1 MLYAIL
7 TEDGLD
13 QVVETKEQLDKEV
26 KYLKEI
32 ARCKVRVKKFN
43 TWEAVTAF
51 EEKLNS

>member
-13 QVVETKEQLDKEV
+13 QVVETKEQATKEV

-32 ARCKVRVKKFN
+32 IGNVRVKKFH
-43 TWEAVTAF
+43 TWEALDAF

>member
-13 QVVETKEQLDKEV
+13 QVVETKEQATKEV
-26 KYLKEI
+26 KYLREI
-32 ARCKVRVKKFN
+32 ARCKVRVKKFD
-43 TWEAVTAF
+43 TWEALDAF

>member
-43 TWEAVTAF
+43 TWEAFDAF